1 MIRDLISTFFKD
13 FRFNIVSFSSLPI
26 AFQIVFIGLI
36 GFFVVLLIKYLV
48 RRFI

>member
-13 FRFNIVSFSSLPI
+13 FRFNIVSSSLPI

-48 RRFI
+48 RRFL